1 MKISDLKEGS
11 SKVNIEAKVTEKEE
25 TREVTTR
32 FGKTKVANSV
42 IEDDSGSMVL
52 VLWGEQADQVKQGDN
67 IKIENG
73 FVKEWNNSLQ
83 LSVGKFGKLTVL

>member
-11 SKVNIEAKVTEKEE
+11 SKVDLEAKVTEKEE

-32 FGKTKVANSV
+32 FGRTKVANAV
-42 IEDDSGSMVL
+42 IEDESGSIVL
-52 VLWGEQADQVKQGDN
+52 VLWGEQADNIKQGDQ
-67 IKIENG
+67 IKVENG

-83 LSVGKFGKLTVL
+83 LSIGKFGKLTVL

>member
-11 SKVNIEAKVTEKEE
+11 SKVNLEAKVTEKEE

-32 FGKTKVANSV
+32 FGRTKVANAV
-42 IEDDSGSMVL
+42 IEDESGSIVL
-52 VLWGEQADQVKQGDN
+52 VLWGEQADNINQGDQV
-67 IKIENG
+67 KIENG

-83 LSVGKFGKLTVL
+83 LSIGKFGKLTVL